1 MARLKR
7 KHCVVGIDVGG
18 RRKGFHAVALDGR
31 TFLARRQTSSVEDLV
46 RWCRDE
52 VGACIVA
59 IDAPCRWST
68 GGRVR
73 PAEREL
79 LAHGIRCFLTP
90 SRRVALHHPANY
102 YEWMLRGADLFRA
115 LEKTHPL
122 CREVPTGHTPCCFE
136 TFPHAITWHLR
147 AGNAAA
153 AEKKTQRLALLRQ
166 YGGYAPCLVN
176 IDWIDAAL
184 CAVVAATAAYGRPL
198 KLYGEERTGYIL
210 VPASPEEAG
219 LA

>member
-1 MARLKR
+1 MARPQMKR
-7 KHCVVGIDVGG
+7 RVVGIDVGG
-18 RRKGFHAVALDGR
+18 SRKGFHAVALEGGA
-31 TFLARRQTSSVEDLV
+31 FLARHQTSCVEDLAD
-46 RWCRDE
+46 WCRDE
-52 VGACIVA
+52 IGASIVA

-90 SRRVALHHPANY
+90 SRRVAVQHPKHY
-102 YEWMLRGADLFRA
+102 YEWMLRGAELFRA

-122 CREVPTGHTPCCFE
+122 CREAPTGDVACCFE
-136 TFPHAITWHLR
+136 TFPHAISWHLR
-147 AGNAAA
+147 GGNAAA
-153 AEKKTQRLALLRQ
+153 AKKKAQRVALLRRH
-166 YGGYAPCLVN
+166 GGYAACLVS

-184 CAVVAATAAYGRPL
+184 CAVVAAMAAAARPL
-198 KLYGEERTGYIL
+198 KIYGEEHTGYII
-210 VPASPEEAG
+210 VPASPQPAG